1 MGIAI
6 VILHDTEKKF
16 FTFYSRLKEFT
27 VVEWKSSLIRSIRL
41 NQILL
46 DLMSHTFYYLYVYF
60 IAFWALLLEWSSIYH
75 IPRMFWPLIY
85 QLKFELISVHVEGS
99 YMYIQGDY

>member
-27 VVEWKSSLIRSIRL
+27 VVE
-41 NQILL
+41 
-46 DLMSHTFYYLYVYF
+46 
-60 IAFWALLLEWSSIYH
+60 
-75 IPRMFWPLIY
+75 
-85 QLKFELISVHVEGS
+85 
-99 YMYIQGDY
+99 